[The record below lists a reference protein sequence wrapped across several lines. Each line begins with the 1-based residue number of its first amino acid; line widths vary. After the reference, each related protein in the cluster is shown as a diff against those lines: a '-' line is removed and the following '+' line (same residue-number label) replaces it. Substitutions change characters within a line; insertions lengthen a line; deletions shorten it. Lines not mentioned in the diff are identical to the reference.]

1 MLIAEFQNLAGI
13 FSFGNEGTDRSEEGI
28 ELRGPAC
35 REVDAEH
42 ARVIIAEDQAL
53 SGFVA
58 HAQKLAQVPA
68 QFFDAGFGAQK
79 RGPTAAPSGIDE
91 IAGEAIFALQ
101 LYEVRGY
108 SLEMARKVAR
118 VGQSLGR
125 NMPSTAS

>member
-1 MLIAEFQNLAGI
+1 MKPLTGLKKLSSSAG
-13 FSFGNEGTDRSEEGI
+13 
-28 ELRGPAC
+28 
-35 REVDAEH
+35 
-42 ARVIIAEDQAL
+42 Q
-53 SGFVA
+53 
-58 HAQKLAQVPA
+58 
-68 QFFDAGFGAQK
+68 
-79 RGPTAAPSGIDE
+79 PTAAPSGIDE